1 MPPKNIFDNFDKFLR
16 DTDGDCRIL
25 EHQVPIE
32 TQMEYF
38 VYSQRLRELLPEDS
52 EMAFD
57 QFASVLFDSAGALS
71 QKKTI
76 LSALAV
82 SKEVRAYR
90 MLQEY
95 VQNPDKE
102 LKDWAQMALMES
114 RVILESELTDE
125 RQVYISSGLG
135 GKGNKMRF
143 YILLLSATGKQLV
156 DYQQQVI
163 EREFAFASQKEDCE
177 IEELTIKTNY
187 IELMLLAPIQKNIK
201 RFIEKI
207 VTECNQYGDF
217 IANTITIT
225 NVKKLS
231 GKEIAQIIK
240 KHENIQTSS

>member
-1 MPPKNIFDNFDKFLR
+1 MPSRDNFENFIKFLR
-16 DTDGDCRIL
+16 NTDGEFRII

-38 VYSQRLRELLPEDS
+38 LYSGRLRELLPKDS
-52 EMAFD
+52 EMAFE
-57 QFASVLFDSAGALS
+57 QFTAILFDSTGVID

-82 SKEVRAYR
+82 SKEVKAYR
-90 MLQEY
+90 ILQEY
-95 VQNPDKE
+95 VQNPDMA

-114 RVILESELTDE
+114 RVMLESEFTDE
-125 RQVYISSGLG
+125 RQIYISSGLG

-143 YILLLSATGKQLV
+143 YVLLLSATGKHFL

-163 EREFAFASQKEDCE
+163 EREFAFTIKKDDCV

-187 IELMLLAPIQKNIK
+187 VELILLAPIQKNIK
-201 RFIEKI
+201 RTIEN
-207 VTECNQYGDF
+207 VVSECNLYGDF

-225 NVKKLS
+225 NMKKLNEN
-231 GKEIAQIIK
+231 EIAQIIS
-240 KHENIQTSS
+240 KHENIRTGS